1 MLGLRSG
8 AGKRLDPDAAT
19 SMGLVWS
26 QMKTVVFLLV
36 SSLFAAGGA
45 AQSAVPSFDELS
57 NHYSYDRQPHMALRE
72 SGVEKRDGVMVISMD
87 YAGSRG
93 RVPAY
98 LLLPS
103 GKGPFPAIIWG
114 HWLKKGSQL
123 NDRDEFL
130 EEAMVL
136 ARAGVV
142 SLLVDAPQARHEL
155 PQETDPLEIIKQ
167 TGDVT
172 GQQVVDLR
180 HGVDLLLTR
189 RVVDPHR
196 IGYVGHGFDAHAGAI
211 LASVEHRISSFVLMA
226 SGYSDEDETFA
237 SKDPQVVAQR
247 KQIGDDNLR
256 AYFHDFPWDN
266 PVHFLGHTDA
276 ASVFLQFGSQDSI
289 SRDQA
294 QHYLEMFSAKD
305 KKMEFYDAGHA
316 LNTAARVDRIRWLEK
331 HLGLKHI
338 DQQALEK
345 IPQLK

>member
-1 MLGLRSG
+1 MKMRTILLLP
-8 AGKRLDPDAAT
+8 AIFLFFAT
-19 SMGLVWS
+19 
-26 QMKTVVFLLV
+26 
-36 SSLFAAGGA
+36 GGV

-57 NHYSYDRQPHMALRE
+57 SHYSYDRQPHMVPRE
-72 SGVEKRDGVMVISMD
+72 SGVEKRDGIMMIEMD
-87 YAGSRG
+87 YNGSRG

-114 HWLKKGSQL
+114 HWLKQGSRL
-123 NDRDEFL
+123 NNRDEFL

-180 HGVDLLLTR
+180 FGVDLLLTR
-189 RVVDPHR
+189 RVVDPRR

-211 LASVEHRISSFVLMA
+211 LASMEHRISSFVLMS

-237 SKDPQVVAQR
+237 SKDPQVLAQR
-247 KQIGDDNLR
+247 KLIGDDNLR

-266 PVHFLGHTDA
+266 PVHFLSHTESA
-276 ASVFLQFGSQDSI
+276 NIFLQFATQDSI
-289 SRDQA
+289 SKEQA

-305 KKMEFYDAGHA
+305 KKMEFYDSGPA
-316 LNTAARVDRIRWLEK
+316 LNAAARVDRVRWLEK
-331 HLGLKHI
+331 HLQLKHI
-338 DQQALEK
+338 DEPALERV
-345 IPQLK
+345 PQLK